1 MEIALH
7 GIGVSPGIAIGPAK
21 TFGLDSLEIP
31 QHKIADPDSELE
43 RFEQAVESVRQD
55 LTRLREKTAQE
66 AGEYNASIFDAHIM
80 VLDDVTLHEEIS
92 QRVQEER
99 YNVEYVLN
107 DLINQQAAI
116 MESIEDPSF
125 RDRMGDIFDVGRRIL
140 GRLLDTEL
148 ESLEHLDEPA
158 IVVAHELSPSDTAKI
173 DLKNARGIITDMSG
187 PTSHTA
193 ILARAFAI
201 PAVVGLKNA
210 SAHIHPG
217 DTIILDG
224 SAGQVYIRPSEE
236 TLARYQSRR
245 EQEEEQLEAL
255 QAVQTSCET
264 TCTLDGHEVP
274 LMANIELPVEVTEEL
289 KNKADG
295 IGLYRTEYL
304 FLNRTSLP
312 SEEEQYQAYASVVE
326 AINPLPVTLRTLDLG
341 GDKFASHILLAEE
354 LNPQLGWRA
363 VRFCLERP
371 DIFKAQL
378 RAILRASIHGNVQIM
393 FPLIS
398 GLDELLQVKEV
409 FNDVCADLQRRS
421 VPFRKDIKLGCMI
434 EVPSAVVVAD
444 HLARNCDFF
453 SIGTNDLIQYSL
465 AVDRVNEK
473 IAHMY
478 EPGHPAVLR
487 MLQQTVA
494 AAREAGIPCSICG
507 EMAGAPLFTEVL
519 VGLGMS
525 SLSMSMVAIPQV
537 RAELMSFRFPE
548 AEETAAKTTQM
559 GLVEDVRGYLQ
570 QRHEGR
576 HALQTYIQQHSRV
589 DHAAEVRTE

>member
-31 QHKIADPDSELE
+31 QYKVPDPESELE
-43 RFEQAVESVRQD
+43 RFKQAVKEARED
-55 LTRLREKTAQE
+55 LVRLRDKTAKD

-80 VLDDVTLHEEIS
+80 VLDDVTLHEEIA
-92 QRVQEER
+92 QRARDEA
-99 YNVEYVLN
+99 YNVEYILN

-125 RDRMGDIFDVGRRIL
+125 RDRMGDILDVGRRIL
-140 GRLLDTEL
+140 GRLLNTEL
-148 ESLEHLDEPA
+148 ESLEHLEQPA
-158 IVVAHELSPSDTAKI
+158 IIVAHELAPSDTAKI
-173 DLKNARGIITDMSG
+173 DLKNARGLIIDMGG

-210 SAHIHPG
+210 CAHIHPG

-224 SAGQVYIRPSEE
+224 SAGQVFIRPGEE
-236 TLARYQSRR
+236 TFARYQNR
-245 EQEEEQLEAL
+245 QEHEVEQLEAL

-264 TCTLDGHEVP
+264 TCTMDGHEVP
-274 LMANIELPVEVTEEL
+274 LMANIELPVEVTDKL
-289 KNKADG
+289 KTRADG

-312 SEEEQYQAYASVVE
+312 TEEEQYTAYATVVE
-326 AINPLPVTLRTLDLG
+326 AMNPLPVTLRTLDLG
-341 GDKFASHILLAEE
+341 GDKFASHIQLAEE

-378 RAILRASIHGNVQIM
+378 RAILRASIHGNVQVM

-398 GLDELLQVKEV
+398 GLDELLRVKEV

-434 EVPSAVVVAD
+434 EVPSAVAVAD

-478 EPGHPAVLR
+478 EPAHPAVLR

-525 SLSMSMVAIPQV
+525 SLSMSMVAIPKV
-537 RAELMSFRFPE
+537 RVEITSFRFSE
-548 AEETAAKTTQM
+548 AQDTAAKATRM
-559 GLVEDVRGYLQ
+559 GLAEDVRSYLQ
-570 QRHEGR
+570 QRHENR
-576 HALQTYIQQHSRV
+576 HALHTYIQQYSRA
-589 DHAAEVRTE
+589 DDTAKVRTE

>member
-31 QHKIADPDSELE
+31 QYKVTAPDSELE
-43 RFEQAVESVRQD
+43 RFKQAVEEVRED
-55 LTRLREKTAQE
+55 LAQLRKKTAAE

-80 VLDDVTLHEEIS
+80 VLDDVTLHEEIA
-92 QRVQEER
+92 QRVRDEG
-99 YNVEYVLN
+99 YNVEYILN

-116 MESIEDPSF
+116 LESIEDPSF
-125 RDRMGDIFDVGRRIL
+125 RDRMGDILDVGRRIL

-148 ESLEHLDEPA
+148 ESLEHLDQPA
-158 IVVAHELSPSDTAKI
+158 IIVAHELAPSDTAKI
-173 DLKNARGIITDMSG
+173 DLKNARGIIIDMGG

-210 SAHIHPG
+210 CAHIHPS

-224 SAGQVYIRPSEE
+224 NEGQVYIRPSEE
-236 TLARYQSRR
+236 TLARYHSRR
-245 EQEEEQLEAL
+245 EQEEKQLEAL
-255 QAVQTSCET
+255 RAVQTSCET

-274 LMANIELPVEVTEEL
+274 LMANIELPVEITDEL
-289 KNKADG
+289 KTKADG

-312 SEEEQYQAYASVVE
+312 TEEEQYNAYATVVE
-326 AINPLPVTLRTLDLG
+326 AMDPLPVTLRTLDLG
-341 GDKFASHILLAEE
+341 GDKFASHIQVADE

-421 VPFRKDIKLGCMI
+421 VAFRKDIKLGCMI
-434 EVPSAVVVAD
+434 EVPSAVAVAD
-444 HLARNCDFF
+444 HLAANCDFF

-487 MLQQTVA
+487 MLQQTAA
-494 AAREAGIPCSICG
+494 AARNAGIPCSICG
-507 EMAGAPLFTEVL
+507 EMAGTPMFTEVL

-537 RAELMSFRFPE
+537 RAELMSLQFHE
-548 AEETAAKTTQM
+548 AEEMAAKTIQM
-559 GLVEDVRGYLQ
+559 GLVEEVRGYLQ
-570 QRHEGR
+570 QRHEDR
-576 HALQTYIQQHSRV
+576 HALQTYIQQYSRMG
-589 DHAAEVRTE
+589 DAAEVRTQ

>member
-31 QHKIADPDSELE
+31 QYKVTGPEAELE
-43 RFEQAVESVRQD
+43 RFTQAVDDVRQD
-55 LTRLREKTAQE
+55 LVRLREKTAKE

-92 QRVQEER
+92 QRVREEGF
-99 YNVEYVLN
+99 NVEYILN
-107 DLINQQAAI
+107 DLISQQAAI
-116 MESIEDPSF
+116 METIEDPSF
-125 RDRMGDIFDVGRRIL
+125 RDRMGDILDVGRRIL
-140 GRLLDTEL
+140 GRLLNTEL

-158 IVVAHELSPSDTAKI
+158 IIVAHELSPSDTAKI

-210 SAHIHPG
+210 GAHIHPG

-224 SAGQVYIRPSEE
+224 SAGRVFIRPNEE
-236 TLARYQSRR
+236 TLARYQDRQ
-245 EQEEEQLEAL
+245 EQEEQQLEAL
-255 QAVQTSCET
+255 QALQTSCAT

-274 LMANIELPVEVTEEL
+274 LMANIELPVEVTDQL
-289 KNKADG
+289 KRKADG
-295 IGLYRTEYL
+295 VGLYRTEYL

-312 SEEEQYQAYASVVE
+312 TEEEQYQAYASVVE
-326 AINPLPVTLRTLDLG
+326 AMNPLPVTLRTLDLG
-341 GDKFASHILLAEE
+341 GDKFASHIPLAEE

-378 RAILRASIHGNVQIM
+378 RAILRASIHGNVQVM

-398 GLDELLQVKEV
+398 GLDELLRVKEV

-421 VPFRKDIKLGCMI
+421 VAFRKDIKIGCMI
-434 EVPSAVVVAD
+434 EVPSAVAVAD

-519 VGLGMS
+519 VGLGMT

-537 RAELMSFRFPE
+537 RAELMSIRLDE
-548 AEETAAKTTQM
+548 AKETAAKTTQM

-570 QRHEGR
+570 QRHEDR
-576 HALQTYIQQHSRV
+576 HALQTSIQQYSRA
-589 DHAAEVRTE
+589 DDAAKVRTK